1 MQEFGF
7 FTENVHTIAKCE
19 KEECKI
25 KIFLDASKKMSLIKN
40 YHMIKEENSLL
51 NIAWKMS

>member
-1 MQEFGF
+1 MSFFHESWKKNTELGKMQEFGF

-25 KIFLDASKKMSLIKN
+25 KIFLDALKKCL
-40 YHMIKEENSLL
+40 
-51 NIAWKMS
+51 